1 MDARD
6 RERIAGAIAAADR
19 AFAHARDPRVAP
31 DWTAD
36 PLAVDAIAKCVEEV
50 AERLVGTERQ
60 PGVTKELR
68 AAHPEVPWT
77 ALQRYRSFIVHNYA
91 TVDPERLRATLEDE
105 VASLAA
111 SLRRILD
118 A

>member
-6 RERIAGAIAAADR
+6 PERIAAAIAAAER
-19 AFAHARDPRVAP
+19 AFAHARDPRVAA
-31 DWTAD
+31 DWTTD

-60 PGVTKELR
+60 PGVSKALR

-77 ALQRYRSFIVHNYA
+77 TLQRYRAFIVHSYD
-91 TVDPERLRATLEDE
+91 TVNPARLRATLEDE
-105 VASLAA
+105 ITPLVAD
-111 SLRRILD
+111 LRRLLD
-118 A
+118 G